1 MSFTTDD
8 ATYSV
13 IGKIWFHCD
22 DCPLFI
28 FAVLLLLFQGLTVN
42 TKLLVIHLIIRL
54 PIMLTI

>member
-8 ATYSV
+8 TTYSV

-22 DCPLFI
+22 DYPLFI